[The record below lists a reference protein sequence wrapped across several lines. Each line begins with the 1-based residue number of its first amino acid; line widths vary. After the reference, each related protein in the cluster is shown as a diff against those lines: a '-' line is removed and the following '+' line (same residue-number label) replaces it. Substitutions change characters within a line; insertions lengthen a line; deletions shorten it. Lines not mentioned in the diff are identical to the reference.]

1 LGCALALLCLMPV
14 AHARAAAESVASHA
28 ESSAAATSAV
38 PLSEAVQALIPDY
51 SQLSHHQLTKIG
63 ARWDE
68 LDELE
73 RRGLLQEVKLRMARQ
88 KGKERVLE
96 IRTQRRY
103 GRLVRRSDG
112 QVLRI
117 ETKVVQLKPRRIN
130 PAERSFGVG
139 FERRNAQPAA
149 PNQPAAPAP
158 ATTGEVQAGAEA
170 RRISDRDR

>member
-1 LGCALALLCLMPV
+1 MPV
-14 AHARAAAESVASHA
+14 AHARAPEEPAANPAKTA
-28 ESSAAATSAV
+28 DAI
-38 PLSEAVQALIPDY
+38 PLGEAVEALIPDY
-51 SQLSHHQLTKIG
+51 SQLTHHQLTRIG

-73 RRGLLQEVKLRMARQ
+73 RRGLLQEVKLRRARQ
-88 KGKERVLE
+88 KGKEGVLQ

-117 ETKVVQLKPRRIN
+117 ETKVVQLKPRRVN

-139 FERRNAQPAA
+139 FERRHAEAET
-149 PNQPAAPAP
+149 PNQPSAAAD
-158 ATTGEVQAGAEA
+158 ASTGEVQAGKQAQ
-170 RRISDRDR
+170 RISDRDR